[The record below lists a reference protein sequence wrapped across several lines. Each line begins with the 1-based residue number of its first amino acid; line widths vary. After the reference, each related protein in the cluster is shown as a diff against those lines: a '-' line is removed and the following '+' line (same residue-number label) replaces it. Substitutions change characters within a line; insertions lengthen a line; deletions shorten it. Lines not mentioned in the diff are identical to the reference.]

1 MSRDPLLDVLERLV
15 TNRLPAT
22 FATHLAF
29 IVGSTPSKG
38 ARSPRLW
45 NAAFRDLE
53 IDGEM
58 LPLDVASDQIEHLAR
73 VLEQDQR
80 VVGVAIAAPYKSEF
94 AKLFAGQLSP
104 AAQKAGSINL
114 LSRRPDGSFIGS
126 NTDGLAAV
134 ESLREVEPNLAEK
147 NTLILGCGATGRA
160 VIASLVEVVGTQRVS
175 VAYRNPRH
183 KEWLVGVGV
192 PSSPISSVSSVLR
205 DESIVIN
212 CTSVGWGNQID
223 QSPLTINE
231 LRSLPGASLVFDVVY
246 QPDPSRLLVD
256 ARSLS
261 LRTVSG
267 SRMNLLQAVL
277 AFCLSLPD
285 AKQEL
290 VMESMRNSVDS
301 LTTTKP

>member
-15 TNRLPAT
+15 TNQLPVILAG
-22 FATHLAF
+22 HVAF
-29 IVGSTPSKG
+29 IVGSNPSNG

-45 NAAFRDLE
+45 NAVFRDFV

-58 LPLDVASDQIEHLAR
+58 LPLDVSSDQIGYLAK

-80 VVGVAIAAPYKSEF
+80 VAGVAIAAPYKSEF
-94 AKLFAGQLSP
+94 AKLFEGQLSP

-114 LSRRPDGSFIGS
+114 LSRRPDGGFIGS

-134 ESLREVEPNLAEK
+134 ESLREVDPNLAEK

-160 VIASLVEVVGTQRVS
+160 VTASLAEVVGTQRVS
-175 VAYRNPRH
+175 VVYRDSRH
-183 KEWLVGVGV
+183 KEWLDGVGV
-192 PSSPISSVSSVLR
+192 PNFPISSTSSLLR
-205 DESIVIN
+205 DYSIVIN
-212 CTSVGWGNQID
+212 CTSLGWGNQVA

-231 LRSLPGASLVFDVVY
+231 LGLLPKESLVFDVVY
-246 QPDPSRLLVD
+246 QPDPSKLLVD
-256 ARSLS
+256 ARSLG

-277 AFCLSLPD
+277 AFCLSFPD

-290 VMESMRNSVDS
+290 VMESMRNSADS

>member
-1 MSRDPLLDVLERLV
+1 
-15 TNRLPAT
+15 
-22 FATHLAF
+22 
-29 IVGSTPSKG
+29 
-38 ARSPRLW
+38 
-45 NAAFRDLE
+45 
-53 IDGEM
+53 
-58 LPLDVASDQIEHLAR
+58 
-73 VLEQDQR
+73 LEQDQR

-114 LSRRPDGSFIGS
+114 LSRRPDGRFIGN

-134 ESLREVEPNLAEK
+134 ESLLESEPNLAEK
-147 NTLILGCGATGRA
+147 NILILGCGATGRA

-175 VAYRNPRH
+175 AVYRNPRH
-183 KEWLVGVGV
+183 KEWLADVGVS
-192 PSSPISSVSSVLR
+192 SSPISRVSSLLS
-205 DESIVIN
+205 DNSIVIN

-231 LRSLPGASLVFDVVY
+231 LGLLPKESLVFDVVY

-285 AKQEL
+285 VKQDL
-290 VMESMRNSVDS
+290 VMGAMRNAAM
-301 LTTTKP
+301 